1 MIGILVIKGE
11 YHGPYLLKYTIIQSH
26 GQSRLTTMNFKE
38 FPLLWSINAGT
49 RLFMIALMGLLF
61 EGNVSLF

>member
-1 MIGILVIKGE
+1 MIGILVIKGD
-11 YHGPYLLKYTIIQSH
+11 YHGPYLLKYTIIQSY
-26 GQSRLTTMNFKE
+26 GQSRLTTMSFKE
-38 FPLLWSINAGT
+38 VQLLWSINAET